1 MIDEGGSQGA
11 GVAMLSRGQERLLRY
26 LGTFPDALSKA
37 WDVPRDV
44 SLPGLSD
51 AMGVVRSGLNQPL
64 NGLLEIEFIS
74 VRVAHVLGGGTRRRQ
89 VYHITESGRAWLAE
103 HPSLEEPMSNARPHG
118 GTPNP

>member
-51 AMGVVRSGLNQPL
+51 AMGVVRS
-64 NGLLEIEFIS
+64 
-74 VRVAHVLGGGTRRRQ
+74 
-89 VYHITESGRAWLAE
+89 
-103 HPSLEEPMSNARPHG
+103 
-118 GTPNP
+118 